1 MIKLINNK
9 VRNKIE
15 NKLFMQELRLLQNIK
30 LVKNQVRAHLDKYIQ
45 ERI

>member
-15 NKLFMQELRLLQNIK
+15 NKLFM
-30 LVKNQVRAHLDKYIQ
+30 
-45 ERI
+45 